1 MDASPGIEAVMTG
14 GLAVQIAIGLIA
26 GFLIGVLHFGSLSWN
41 ARLFTSG
48 SAGKAIAVQMGR
60 IAVAVAVLTLLARL
74 GFAALL
80 CGGLAFLVSRPFMV
94 WRFRA
99 LR

>member
-1 MDASPGIEAVMTG
+1 MMEV
-14 GLAVQIAIGLIA
+14 GLAGQIVIGLIV

-41 ARLFTSG
+41 ARLFTTG
-48 SAGKAIAVQMGR
+48 AAGKAIALQMGR

-80 CGGLAFLVSRPFMV
+80 CGGLAVLVARPV
-94 WRFRA
+94 LLWRFGA

>member
-1 MDASPGIEAVMTG
+1 MMEV
-14 GLAVQIAIGLIA
+14 GLAGQIVIGLIV

-41 ARLFTSG
+41 ARLFTTG
-48 SAGKAIAVQMGR
+48 AAGKAIALQTGR

-80 CGGLAFLVSRPFMV
+80 CGGLAFLVARPV
-94 WRFRA
+94 LPWRFGA

>member
-1 MDASPGIEAVMTG
+1 MMEV
-14 GLAVQIAIGLIA
+14 GLAGQIVIGLIV
-26 GFLIGVLHFGSLSWN
+26 GFPIGVLHFGSLSWN
-41 ARLFTSG
+41 ARLFTTG
-48 SAGKAIAVQMGR
+48 AAGKAIALQMGR

-80 CGGLAFLVSRPFMV
+80 SGGLAFLVARPFMV
-94 WRFRA
+94 WRFGA

>member
-1 MDASPGIEAVMTG
+1 MMEV
-14 GLAVQIAIGLIA
+14 GLAGQIVIGLIA
-26 GFLIGVLHFGSLSWN
+26 GLLFG
-41 ARLFTSG
+41 AFHFTSLWWNTRFFATG
-48 SAGKAIAVQMGR
+48 AAGKAIALQMGR

-80 CGGLAFLVSRPFMV
+80 CGGLAFLVARPV
-94 WRFRA
+94 LLWRFGA